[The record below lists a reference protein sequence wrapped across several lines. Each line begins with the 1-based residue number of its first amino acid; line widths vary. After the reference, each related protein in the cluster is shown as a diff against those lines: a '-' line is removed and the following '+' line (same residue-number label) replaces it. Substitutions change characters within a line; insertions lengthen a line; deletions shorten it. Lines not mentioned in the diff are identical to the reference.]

1 MGSFT
6 PALSVCD
13 RRHHCWSDCYCH
25 RLPRNRQT
33 SDCCC
38 FPKRKRKSPTRNVC
52 C

>member
-33 SDCCC
+33 SDCC
-38 FPKRKRKSPTRNVC
+38 FPKRKRKSPMRNVC